1 MIFPIPSPT
10 LWTDP
15 GPLPCD
21 GLARRLWRFAGQQLI
36 EPRQEWVD
44 LWLAKLAKW
53 EQEAEAYQMAYDQ
66 WEQDQLIRA
75 QYQARGEE
83 LSAMLPFELHY
94 MGISYRR
101 NVQDRKDSRP
111 YEKVDYCVVWEW
123 NYDDYAFYFNIATWY
138 PYRPNGVTIRSFFRG
153 ADDREIERP
162 GQNRKENPVA
172 QTLAGAFGAAVNIE
186 FNPPDHKTRPGLW
199 IIVEHRAGRGQI
211 PNRVSYQTMMQVM
224 PKGASP
230 LAYPVG
236 VGRNK
241 AMYIDD
247 LGEVFNLGVG
257 GSVGGGKSNFINVVL
272 CTFISRNQPKDL
284 RLFMVDFKR
293 VELAF
298 YRGIDHLGGDMR
310 TARREN
316 PAAKTTDQ
324 GLYIFDTVAEKETK
338 KKVAEGRLRT
348 VPADYQPKDNEK
360 IGEPMGKKIIT
371 TGGEL
376 VSLLDYLLAEIER
389 RTLLMQGKV
398 KKISTWNNRFPHKK
412 LSYWVMIIDEFAD
425 VMLQPRWKAKVE
437 PRLIRVIQLGRAMG
451 VHCLIATQTPK
462 SSVITGLIQNNIT
475 AWLALRC
482 GNGHASALMLDGKWD
497 AASLPAIRGR
507 GILREGDTMREVQTP
522 EITDLTV
529 RAIVAAAKRGEMSGQ
544 AAPRQYAIAADEVF
558 KYALAELDG
567 YCSRDALFKAF
578 RSQNVPMNDIKGILS
593 DYEVVGS
600 PDHFE
605 PEIEINEILY
615 YLTPPIGTTPRQLM
629 EVDKFTTDFDKK
641 WAVIL
646 AGRRTSDAKNG
657 KHPHTDPAKI
667 FEGLTS
673 PEGTAEAA
681 DDTSDE
687 DYDLFDP
694 TGDDDLAEELQEEFE
709 EEYFQA

>member
-21 GLARRLWRFAGQQLI
+21 GLARRLWLLAGEALI

-53 EQEAEAYQMAYDQ
+53 EQEAEAYQMQYDQ
-66 WEQDQLIRA
+66 WEQEQLIRA

-83 LSAMLPFELHY
+83 IATMLPYELHY

-111 YEKVDYCVVWEW
+111 YEKVDYCTVCGWS
-123 NYDDYAFYFNIATWY
+123 YDDYAFYFNIATWY
-138 PYRPNGVTIRSFFRG
+138 PYRPIGVTIRSFFRG

-162 GQNRKENPVA
+162 GQNHKENPVA
-172 QTLAGAFGAAVNIE
+172 QTLAGAYGAAVTIE
-186 FNPPDHKTRPGLW
+186 FNSPDHKTRPGLW

-211 PNRVSYQTMMQVM
+211 PNRVSYQQMMQAM
-224 PKGASP
+224 PKGADP
-230 LAYPVG
+230 LSYPVG

-247 LGEVFNLGVG
+247 LGEVYNLGVG

-272 CTFISRNQPKDL
+272 CTFISRNHPKDL
-284 RLFMVDFKR
+284 RLFLVDFKR

-298 YRGIDHLGGDMR
+298 YKGIDHLGGDTR
-310 TARREN
+310 IARREN
-316 PAAKTTDQ
+316 QVAKTNQ
-324 GLYIFDTVAEKETK
+324 GLYIIDTVEETEAK
-338 KKVAEGRLRT
+338 RKANEGRLRT
-348 VPADYQPKDNEK
+348 VPPDYQPKDSEK
-360 IGEPMGKKIIT
+360 LGEPMGRKIVT

-398 KKISTWNNRFPHKK
+398 KKISTWNKRFPHKK
-412 LSYWVMIIDEFAD
+412 LSYWVMVIDEFAD

-497 AASLPAIRGR
+497 AANLPAIRGR
-507 GILREGDTMREVQTP
+507 GILREGDIMREVQTP
-522 EITDLTV
+522 EITDMTV
-529 RAIVAAAKRGEMSGQ
+529 RAIVKAAKNGETYGE
-544 AAPRQYAIAADEVF
+544 AAPKQYAIAADEVF
-558 KYALAELDG
+558 KYALKEFDG
-567 YCSRDALFKAF
+567 YCSRDDLFKAF
-578 RSQNVPMNDIKGILS
+578 RKQNIPFADINGILN
-593 DYEVVGS
+593 DYEVSGS
-600 PDHFE
+600 PGHFE
-605 PEIEINEILY
+605 PEIEIEETLY
-615 YLTPPIGTTPRQLM
+615 YLSPPVGGIPRRLM
-629 EVDKFTTDFDKK
+629 EVDIFTSDFDKK
-641 WAVIL
+641 YAAVL
-646 AGRRTSDAKNG
+646 AVRRASGAKNG
-657 KHPHTDPAKI
+657 KHPNTDESKTGEP
-667 FEGLTS
+667 LTS
-673 PEGTAEAA
+673 LDAT
-681 DDTSDE
+681 DDNET
-687 DYDLFDP
+687 YDLFDD
-694 TGDDDLAEELQEEFE
+694 TGDDELAEELQEEFE
-709 EEYFQA
+709 EEYFQS